1 MKKTINTRQQRTPKD
16 LFCEFVGYVIRNSE
30 IPNAENTC
38 EEKKHNHY
46 FVDVSNYEEIDIYR
60 ITELYGCSHMAAHI
74 TKKALCTGKRG
85 HKDLKKDIQEII
97 DTAHRWLEMINE
109 DQQ

>member
-1 MKKTINTRQQRTPKD
+1 MEIN
-16 LFCEFVGYVIRNSE
+16 YVSANVDDRV
-30 IPNAENTC
+30 P
-38 EEKKHNHY
+38 EKKHNHY
-46 FVDVSNYEEIDIYR
+46 FVDVSNYDEIDIYR
-60 ITELYGCSHMAAHI
+60 ITELYGCSSMAHHI